1 MIRYLLVRYTDDLT
15 RNEPINV
22 GVIVYD
28 GTHALARFD
37 GEDPKTQAI
46 DLRRIRHRITG
57 SQTYRSW
64 VAYWRRAL
72 AEPAALAPQLA
83 GAAPGDPAVI
93 EFLLGL
99 GGDEFSLVP
108 GGEILFD
115 AEERSLEATLQE
127 LYERVV
133 RAPDPDAPAS
143 LRDKSEHALRLAGV
157 ELDNAERFR
166 ERPTI
171 TLSVEKE
178 TRQQEVS
185 YGVLNGHWHYLQEAS
200 FDPRSERTSSKEAHH
215 VAFIFEHAE
224 IEAPDAKVVLYDDT
238 DLMDKTR
245 GLLGLIRPFAQTI
258 DVSSPERAA
267 VALSQTLALA

>member
-1 MIRYLLVRYTDDLT
+1 MRVTLNSCPMTTPEMLCKRAYGSARPHSRGYSQITGASFPPSRSGTSKGADDMIRYLLVRYTDDLT

-185 YGVLNGHWHYLQEAS
+185 YGV
-200 FDPRSERTSSKEAHH
+200 
-215 VAFIFEHAE
+215 
-224 IEAPDAKVVLYDDT
+224 
-238 DLMDKTR
+238 
-245 GLLGLIRPFAQTI
+245 
-258 DVSSPERAA
+258 
-267 VALSQTLALA
+267 